1 MALNTQSIIPTAIL
15 TVAACSAPGPA
26 ALADCD
32 TPRPPVAIHRAV
44 PSLASVQ
51 VLGFKADS
59 DGQTLLLADDYFR
72 AAPGPF
78 STGCVQFVR
87 RIGAAWVTEQT
98 FIGPQGMSSGAAG
111 LSVAVEGDLAAVIST
126 RENSTL
132 RVFER
137 QVDGQGVA
145 SWAVI
150 QTTTVP
156 NGQYIN
162 INDGRI
168 FVAAA
173 GGTIWQ
179 LDRGPSAFAARAII
193 SNFGQSFGFV
203 ETLDID
209 GDTLVVADPGNLVR
223 GLERRGEVRV
233 YRENAGAWTLE
244 AVLPGRPD
252 PVHIS
257 DQFGVCVAVDGD
269 TIAVSSA
276 WDPPRAVTGYARI
289 FERTAPGSWTLAAEL
304 THPTA
309 PDSTGTGF
317 GLGLDVRGNLVA
329 VGASKDD
336 FAGPD
341 AGAVY
346 LYQRGATGGW
356 SPAASL
362 TLSDSA
368 AYQVGAHVRLTGT
381 GEVIASAHG
390 LESTGG
396 AVVFD
401 ACSVAANPGD
411 REPRCLPGVL
421 GLLAFV
427 EAFFGNDPFADYDR
441 SGAITVQDFFAF
453 VGDWF
458 AGCP

>member
-1 MALNTQSIIPTAIL
+1 MLFKIQSVIATGLLTAA
-15 TVAACSAPGPA
+15 TCAAIGPSAR
-26 ALADCD
+26 ADCD
-32 TPRPPVAIHRAV
+32 TPRPPVVIHRAV
-44 PSLASVQ
+44 PTVGDVR

-59 DGQTLLLADDYFR
+59 DGQTILLGDDYFR
-72 AAPGPF
+72 ASGDRG
-78 STGCVQFVR
+78 SNGCVQFVR
-87 RIGAAWVTEQT
+87 RLGVEWVTETT
-98 FIGPQGMSSGAAG
+98 FIGPLSFGASSAG
-111 LSVAVEGDLAAVIST
+111 LSVAVEGDLAAVFSA
-126 RENSTL
+126 RENATL

-156 NGQYIN
+156 SGQYIK

-179 LDRGPSAFAARAII
+179 LDRGPSAFAARPII

-203 ETLDID
+203 ETLDVD
-209 GDTLVVADPGNLVR
+209 GDTLVVADPGNLVL

-269 TIAVSSA
+269 IIAVSSA

-289 FERTAPGSWTLAAEL
+289 FERTAPGSWTLAAEV

-346 LYQRGATGGW
+346 LYQRGTMGGW
-356 SPAASL
+356 SPAASF

-368 AYQVGAHVRLTGT
+368 AYQVGAHVRLAGT

-390 LESTGG
+390 LDSTGG

-401 ACSVAANPGD
+401 ACSVVANPGD

-441 SGAITVQDFFAF
+441 SGTITVQDFFAF
-453 VGDWF
+453 LGDWF